1 MANRD
6 WPGDGGPLSGP
17 PSWSMDDPQRSHG
30 WSVED
35 PQRPHGW
42 PVDDSQRSHGMPP
55 SHVVQPPPGEQ
66 SSLVR
71 PYAMTGGRT
80 APRIQLAMEA
90 LVSSA
95 TSAHHDLSNRTPE
108 YQAISA
114 LCRQVR
120 SVAEISAMLRI
131 SLGVTRILVADMAAE
146 GLVQLHQ
153 PQLDAGK
160 PDLNL
165 LERVL
170 SGLRR
175 L

>member
-1 MANRD
+1 VARRGWTD
-6 WPGDGGPLSGP
+6 DGDPLSGGSAYP
-17 PSWSMDDPQRSHG
+17 PI
-30 WSVED
+30 ED
-35 PQRPHGW
+35 ARRFPGAAAPLH
-42 PVDDSQRSHGMPP
+42 MPEP
-55 SHVVQPPPGEQ
+55 MEQ

-80 APRIQLAMEA
+80 APRTSLAMEA
-90 LVSSA
+90 LVSSS
-95 TSAHHDLSNRTPE
+95 TSAHQDLSTLTPE
-108 YQAISA
+108 KQAIST

-120 SVAEISAMLRI
+120 SVAEIAAMLRMP
-131 SLGVTRILVADMAAE
+131 LGVARVVIADMAAE
-146 GLVQLHQ
+146 GLVQVHH
-153 PQLDAGK
+153 PQLDTGK